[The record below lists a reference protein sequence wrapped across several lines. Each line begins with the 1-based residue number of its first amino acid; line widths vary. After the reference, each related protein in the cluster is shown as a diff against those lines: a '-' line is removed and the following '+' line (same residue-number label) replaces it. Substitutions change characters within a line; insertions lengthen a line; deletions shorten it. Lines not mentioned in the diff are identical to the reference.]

1 MTSRWH
7 KVKTVYN
14 SVSRAFRHD
23 ARRNPA
29 GQLAVYELVATIH
42 SIHGDCTRLTNTIS
56 RPWYSMLWL
65 WLIAPSCRS
74 DAASAAASGLMGC
87 DAGMSL
93 TSFSD
98 LRSVA
103 LAASLTQVTGNDRLT
118 AMTHAWRCGF
128 QRRPTVAETFRISW
142 CRPIH
147 SLQACSV
154 QLVVRQI
161 HNKRV
166 AFGLYSL
173 LDFDYFS
180 RNFTPT
186 W

>member
-1 MTSRWH
+1 MSFGLSLVTTPPCTELAVIFLMTANVHRSCIMTSRWH

-118 AMTHAWRCGF
+118 AMTHA
-128 QRRPTVAETFRISW
+128 
-142 CRPIH
+142 
-147 SLQACSV
+147 
-154 QLVVRQI
+154 
-161 HNKRV
+161 
-166 AFGLYSL
+166 
-173 LDFDYFS
+173 
-180 RNFTPT
+180 
-186 W
+186 